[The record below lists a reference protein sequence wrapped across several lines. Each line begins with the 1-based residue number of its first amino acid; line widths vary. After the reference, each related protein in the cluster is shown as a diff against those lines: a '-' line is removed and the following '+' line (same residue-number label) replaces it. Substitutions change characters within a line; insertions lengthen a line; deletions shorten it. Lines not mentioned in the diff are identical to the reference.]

1 MSFYRKTLKKL
12 SSRKGQNTTEYI
24 LIIAMLVGA
33 IFMFGKT
40 FKEKLKSST
49 DNLFKNVD
57 KSIDANSQ

>member
-1 MSFYRKTLKKL
+1 MSFFKKHLRKL

-33 IFMFGKT
+33 IFLFGKT
-40 FKEKLKSST
+40 FKEKLKNST

-57 KSIDANSQ
+57 KAIDSNSQ